1 MAGIKERLIQVVLR
15 GKDLLSPE
23 AKKGKEALNELRT
36 AGAELRK
43 ELENA
48 ESQSALA
55 KSLVGL
61 EKDSKRAEAEVGRA
75 REKVE
80 ALTKA
85 LDAEPA
91 SKGLEKSLEIA
102 AREARTAE
110 RNLDKLKQETID
122 YTARA
127 KAAGIDTSKLADE
140 EKRLSS

>member
-61 EKDSKRAEAEVGRA
+61 
-75 REKVE
+75 
-80 ALTKA
+80 
-85 LDAEPA
+85 
-91 SKGLEKSLEIA
+91 
-102 AREARTAE
+102 
-110 RNLDKLKQETID
+110 
-122 YTARA
+122 
-127 KAAGIDTSKLADE
+127 
-140 EKRLSS
+140 